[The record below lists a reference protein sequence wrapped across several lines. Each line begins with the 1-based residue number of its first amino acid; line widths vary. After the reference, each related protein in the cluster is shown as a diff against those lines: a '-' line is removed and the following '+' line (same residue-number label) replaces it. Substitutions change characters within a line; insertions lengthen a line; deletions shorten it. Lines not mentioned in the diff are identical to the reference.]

1 MSFENL
7 ALKCGVES
15 SDFQDLVYGNVNES
29 IGKKLD
35 VPFNSIQIFLDGGT
49 STDLASKI
57 GISSSDLQFLRYQ
70 NGRDGA
76 IGLLI
81 GLLINE

>member
-1 MSFENL
+1 
-7 ALKCGVES
+7 
-15 SDFQDLVYGNVNES
+15 VYGGYTFNTYAS
-29 IGKKLD
+29 IEL
-35 VPFNSIQIFLDGGT
+35 NSGYVTVTGPYT
-49 STDLASKI
+49 EELASKI

>member
-7 ALKCGVES
+7 ALKCGVVS

-49 STDLASKI
+49 STELASKI

>member
-7 ALKCGVES
+7 ALKCGVKS
-15 SDFQDLVYGNVNES
+15 SDFQDLVYGNVNEC

-35 VPFNSIQIFLDGGT
+35 VPFNSIQTFLDGGT
-49 STDLASKI
+49 STELASKI

>member
-7 ALKCGVES
+7 ALKFGIES
-15 SDFQDLVYGNVNES
+15 SDFQDLVYGNANES

-35 VPFNSIQIFLDGGT
+35 VPFSSIQTFLDGGT
-49 STDLASKI
+49 STELALKI

-81 GLLINE
+81 GLLLNE